1 MFDWGE
7 CLFFA
12 NTTFECYPLKK
23 DETDLAEWLEKELI
37 ERDFSFSWGTGNG
50 NTWDFMAA
58 ITQYSY
64 LTAYKMIP
72 SEKNPG
78 NLDWDSCLSLNTG
91 YSFDDYSKYLLID
104 AIDSISKVWL
114 CVWIIYPMWVNR

>member
-12 NTTFECYPLKK
+12 NTTDEGYPLKK

-37 ERDFSFSWGTGNG
+37 ERDFNLSWGTGNG

-58 ITQYSY
+58 IIQYSY

-78 NLDWDSCLSLNTG
+78 NLDWDSYLSLNTG

-104 AIDSISKVWL
+104 AINSISKVWL
-114 CVWIIYPMWVNR
+114 RVWIKYPMWVNR